1 MGLCRRR
8 LVVSSLSS
16 APLLLLLLGCF
27 LSASESTHPTTGGPP
42 ATFTVRNQ
50 SEHEIC
56 YVNMWPAADTMW
68 NGDWLAPAETIPTG
82 RARTFEMTAG
92 VWHIRMQ
99 DCQHQMLFDRSPV
112 TIEGAIE
119 LDFRVVEA
127 P

>member
-1 MGLCRRR
+1 MRLRRR
-8 LVVSSLSS
+8 LLLAAASSL
-16 APLLLLLLGCF
+16 LFLLLLGCF
-27 LSASESTHPTTGGPP
+27 LSSSESAHPTTGGPP
-42 ATFTVRNQ
+42 ATFTVNNQ

-56 YVNMWPAADTMW
+56 YVNMWPATDAMW
-68 NGDWLAPAETIPTG
+68 NGDWLAPSETIPFG

-99 DCQHQMLFDRSPV
+99 DCRHQILFDRSPV